1 MAIGSWGLPEFG
13 ATEWLAKK
21 FSGGATTDLSD
32 AITRNYSTPAQTPPP
47 TYTPPTTSSTS
58 GSRAYS
64 TPNTAIPTAPA
75 PQSSLPT
82 PQSNNNYDL
91 QGAINSIYNPQYE
104 SLNAKAALLPGQQK
118 LEEDQLANQYNDLN
132 QMVTNQVNQTKTDIG
147 NQTTALDEGKR
158 NAYGESL
165 RQFNLLQQQ
174 NQSRF
179 GGGTGAGNFISDLL
193 NQEFMR
199 ANGNREV
206 AYTSSIKALSDLSN
220 KTMELANQEYLRL
233 EKEKGLMQRSIAEEF
248 KSRLDAIEA
257 DKRML
262 DSAKASMK
270 EQAVRD
276 AIANQQSVQNAF
288 LQHSYDLELWQAEQK
303 GYINE
308 GISTAQRYYS
318 SVNEANE
325 GNYKGATTSASYS
338 QYGGDTSE
346 GTTYQNPFLPQKKNI
361 ADDVTNDEFDI
372 TKYFA

>member
-1 MAIGSWGLPEFG
+1 MAIGSWGTPEWG
-13 ATEWLAKK
+13 VTEWLAGKI
-21 FSGGATTDLSD
+21 SGNKTTDLSN
-32 AITRNYSTPAQTPPP
+32 AISGNYSTPPQTPPP
-47 TYTPPTTSSTS
+47 TYTPPTTSTS
-58 GSRAYS
+58 SARVYN
-64 TPNTAIPTAPA
+64 TPNTAIPTAPS
-75 PQSSLPT
+75 PQSSIPN

-91 QGAINSIYNPQYE
+91 QGAINSIYNPQYD
-104 SLNAKAALLPGQQK
+104 SLNAKQALLPGQQK

-132 QMVTNQVNQTKTDIG
+132 QMVTNQVNQTKTEVG

-179 GGGTGAGNFISDLL
+179 GGGTGAGAFISDLL

-206 AYTSSIKALSDLSN
+206 AYTGSIKALRDYSN
-220 KTMELANQEYLRL
+220 KVMESANQEYLRL
-233 EKEKGLMQRSIAEEF
+233 EKEKNLMSRSIVEEF
-248 KSRLDAIEA
+248 KSRTEAIEA

-262 DSAKASMK
+262 DSAKAEMK
-270 EQAVRD
+270 EQAIRD
-276 AIANQQSVQNAF
+276 AMNNQQTLQNA
-288 LQHSYDLELWQAEQK
+288 YLEHQYNLEMWQQEQK
-303 GYINE
+303 GYINQ
-308 GISTAQRYYS
+308 GISEAQRYYS
-318 SVNEANE
+318 DMNEANQ

-361 ADDVTNDEFDI
+361 VDDVTNDEFDI